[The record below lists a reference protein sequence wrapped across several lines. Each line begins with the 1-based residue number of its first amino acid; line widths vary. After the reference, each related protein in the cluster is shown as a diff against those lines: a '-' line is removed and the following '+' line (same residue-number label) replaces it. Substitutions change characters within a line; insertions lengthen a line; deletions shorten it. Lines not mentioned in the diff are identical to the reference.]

1 MTGLRIWKNGKQNR
15 ERRQLLAKIKGKVS
29 DEYMKKERVFRA
41 AYNGMKVFKEDM
53 E

>member
-1 MTGLRIWKNGKQNR
+1 MIIKFEQHENK
-15 ERRQLLAKIKGKVS
+15 ELLAKIKGKVS